1 MFGMDVNDNKKNCAD
16 ASRQTEYICNVSSDS
31 PGKASIIYRDE
42 ILHNVYSADL
52 ALPGIGANKYV
63 EISLVVEGGGI
74 HRIFNEALEC
84 RAGDIYI
91 INSGVPHEYYAKSE
105 NECPEV
111 YTLLFDAKELL
122 QGECGDSESTEFC
135 YGVFRDNLPVSYSML
150 NSEVFGEVSHI
161 FRLISSELTEKK
173 LEWLSAVKAHLVLLL
188 ITLGRYVNLADTV
201 DSVHPKQWG
210 IISAAMREVL
220 EHFSEPDMTLES
232 IAASLYIS
240 KSYLSRMF
248 LNVMGEQFAD
258 YVRSVRIDHACDLLR
273 NTNLKNKDIVER
285 CGLKDVPSFYRLF
298 KTVKGVTPLQYRLS
312 QYTDKSTHKGEKTM
326 SIIAEIS
333 ENLQRG
339 KAKIVKALVQQAIDE
354 NIPAVQ
360 ILNEGLLGGMNI
372 IGEKFKNNEVY
383 VPEVLVAAR
392 AMSMGM
398 QVLKP
403 LLVEDGVQATGRVC
417 IGTVQG
423 DLHDIGKNL
432 VKMMMEGKGLEVIDL
447 GTDVA
452 PETFIKTAIEQD
464 CKVICCSALLTT
476 TMGCMADVVKL
487 ADSEGIHGKVKIM
500 VGGAPV
506 TEAFCKQIGADCYT
520 SDAASAADAA
530 VELCR

>member
-1 MFGMDVNDNKKNCAD
+1 MFGSDVNDNKESSVSAN
-16 ASRQTEYICNVSSDS
+16 SVIEPIYTVSSVS
-31 PGKASIIYRDE
+31 SENVPVVYRDE
-42 ILHNVYSADL
+42 VARCVYSPEYT
-52 ALPGIGANKYV
+52 LPRLGTNEYV
-63 EISLVVEGGGI
+63 EISLVVEGSGI
-74 HRIFNEALEC
+74 HRIFNEASEC
-84 RAGDIYI
+84 HAGDIYI
-91 INSGVPHEYYAKSE
+91 INCGVPHGYYAKGNTE
-105 NECPEV
+105 HPRV
-111 YTLLFDAKELL
+111 YTLAFDAKELL
-122 QGECGDSESTEFC
+122 EGECSDFRSPSFC

-150 NSEVFGEVSHI
+150 NSEVFREVEQVI
-161 FRLISSELTEKK
+161 RQIAAELTEKK
-173 LEWLSAVKAHLVLLL
+173 FEWVAAVKARLVLLL
-188 ITLGRYVNLADTV
+188 VTLGRYVNLADTV
-201 DSVHPKQWG
+201 YSEHPKQWG
-210 IISAAMREVL
+210 IVSAVMREVL

-258 YVRSVRIDHACDLLR
+258 YVRSVRIDYACDLLR
-273 NTNLKNKDIVER
+273 NTNLKNEEIVGR

-298 KTVKGVTPLQYRLS
+298 KTVIGVTPFQYRLS
-312 QYTDKSTHKGEKTM
+312 QYTNKSIYKGEETM
-326 SIIAEIS
+326 SIIVEIS
-333 ENLQRG
+333 ENLQKG
-339 KAKIVKALVQQAIDE
+339 KAKIVKELVQQAIDE
-354 NIPAVQ
+354 KLPAAQ
-360 ILNEGLLGGMNI
+360 ILNEGLLGGMNV

-403 LLVEDGVQATGRVC
+403 LLIEDGVQATGRVC
-417 IGTVQG
+417 IGTIQG

-447 GTDVA
+447 GTDVS
-452 PETFIKTAIEQD
+452 PETFVKTAIEQD

-476 TMGCMADVVKL
+476 TMGYMADVVKL
-487 ADSEGIHGKVKIM
+487 AESEGIRDKVKIM

-506 TEAFCKQIGADCYT
+506 TEEFCKQIGADCYT

-530 VELCR
+530 VELCK